1 MCLVEH
7 STDHRIGFTWGFEG
21 RTIVRKVTEQRAAEA
36 LTLGIAGRDGEG
48 PADQTEPGEVL
59 DWACST
65 LERLAVASSFQGSGL
80 VILHMMKAIRPDV
93 PVLFLNTGFHFPET
107 LDFRDDICARWN
119 LNLVE
124 LRGEHETPD
133 GQSQLYG
140 DGLYRMNPD
149 HCCRINKVEPL
160 QRALE
165 DYDGWISGV
174 RRDQSPERA
183 AARMVQ
189 AQLLPSGRAV
199 AKIHPLAHWTQRD
212 VDSYLSEHEIAT
224 HPLLEKGYTSIGC
237 WPCTKPTS
245 GTHDRD
251 GRWANSSKNECGIHT
266 FGNAEQA
273 L

>member
-1 MCLVEH
+1 MSGRAFNRRPRWIQLGLRGADDSGEVSEH
-7 STDHRIGFTWGFEG
+7 
-21 RTIVRKVTEQRAAEA
+21 RTADAPPLR
-36 LTLGIAGRDGEG
+36 IAGRAGES
-48 PADQTEPGEVL
+48 PADLTESGEVL

-80 VILHMMKAIRPDV
+80 VILHMMKAMRPDV

-107 LDFRDDICARWN
+107 LEFRDRIAGMWN

-124 LRGEHETPD
+124 LRGEHETPE
-133 GQSQLYG
+133 GQSRLYG
-140 DGLYRMNPD
+140 DGLYKMNPD
-149 HCCRINKVEPL
+149 QCCLINKVKPL
-160 QRALE
+160 QKALE

-189 AQLLPSGRAV
+189 TQLLPSGRAV

-212 VDSYLSEHEIAT
+212 VDAYLSEHEIPT
-224 HPLLEKGYTSIGC
+224 HPLLEQGYTSIGC

-266 FGNAEQA
+266 FGGGAA
-273 L
+273 T